1 MKNSEKKEYI
11 KKKWRYGIVLAML
24 FLIILQGLHYMQGY
38 YQEKE
43 RLSFKYEESQENLIN
58 PARGFYTQIY
68 YKEYERL
75 AEVRAYGHMLALV
88 TMNLNEYME
97 EELPER
103 NITWLKQLFEEA
115 REQGIMII
123 FRAAYLQGENLGEP
137 EMSVIYGHI
146 QQLSKVMNEYKDVV
160 LVVQTG
166 LVGLWGEWHGSK
178 YLEDDEALRTQAMK
192 VVEWWLMNLDAS
204 INLNLRR
211 PLFIQ
216 TAVELGLDGSR
227 LGMHN
232 DALLATHSDMG
243 TYLDRE
249 ADLKWCEENL
259 NAKVNGGEMPYISE
273 YTEPEYAIKE
283 LEQLSLTYL
292 NAHYNVEV
300 LEDWA
305 KQKLGEQSAYE
316 YIEQHLG
323 YRYYVKTIDM
333 PKRIF
338 DATDN
343 LNITVALGNS
353 GFSTIHNR
361 FKLYM
366 VINDEENTT
375 FYPMNPVSTEKH
387 EEFYECSIV
396 LPEKK
401 AFRIGFCYTD
411 LVDETENQRKTYA
424 HTVEF
429 ANADMC
435 YEDGINYFV
444 EYVQNDEEKILVPQK
459 LK

>member
-1 MKNSEKKEYI
+1 MRQMEKDRERKSRKKYI
-11 KKKWRYGIVLAML
+11 
-24 FLIILQGLHYMQGY
+24 FFILSICALLVGKFIFHGY
-38 YQEKE
+38 LERE
-43 RLSFKYEESQENLIN
+43 RLQLEYKESQNTLVN
-58 PARGFYTQIY
+58 PARGFYTQVTY
-68 YKEYERL
+68 HEQERL
-75 AEVRAYGHMLALV
+75 ADIKEQGNTLVLV
-88 TMNLNEYME
+88 TMDLEKYIAKEIPE
-97 EELPER
+97 EKLLQ
-103 NITWLKQLFEEA
+103 LKGMLKEA
-115 REQGIMII
+115 REQQMMIL
-123 FRAAYLQGENLGEP
+123 FRAAYWQSEKLEEP
-137 EMSVIYGHI
+137 ELDITKRHI
-146 QQLSKVMNEYKDVV
+146 EQLAQIMNEYKDVV
-160 LVVQTG
+160 LAVQTG

-192 VVEWWLMNLDAS
+192 VVEWWLTNLDAS

-249 ADLKWCEENL
+249 EDLKWCEENL
-259 NAKVNGGEMPYISE
+259 NGKVNGGEMPYISE
-273 YTEPEYAIKE
+273 YTEPEYAVKE

-305 KQKLGEQSAYE
+305 NQKLGKQNAYE

-323 YRYYVKTIDM
+323 YRYYVKTIDI
-333 PKRIF
+333 PKRFF
-338 DATDN
+338 DTTEN
-343 LNITVALGNS
+343 LDFIVSLGNS

-361 FKLYM
+361 FKLYL
-366 VINDEENTT
+366 VIDDGKNTT
-375 FYPMNPVSTEKH
+375 FYPMNPVSIEKH
-387 EEFYECSIV
+387 EELYECSIA

-401 AFRIGFCYTD
+401 SFRIGFCYTD
-411 LVDETENQRKTYA
+411 LVAETEKQWKNYA

-429 ANADMC
+429 ANDDMC
-435 YEDGINYFV
+435 YEDGINYFI
-444 EYVQNDEEKILVPQK
+444 EYVQKDEDKIFVPQK